1 MYKGHLLLTFFTI
14 TSDFYMISVLV
25 PTDFSKNAYHALKYA
40 ISMINGKS
48 IHVILLNTYQLL
60 PSTSEMFI
68 SIDDILQKNSEKGLK
83 NEIET
88 VQKEF
93 PKKNFT
99 YDLIS
104 LSGSLKFGIKQV
116 IKDQNVDLV
125 MMGTCGATGLEKLFI
140 GSNASDIIKSI
151 GKPVV
156 ILPDEK
162 KIKKLDKIVLAIGY
176 SEPVDAKMLQSL
188 KLMAELNK
196 SRIHIVSIVPEGK
209 SSEIMKISNKAAVCA
224 ELEDFP
230 HSYELIEG
238 SNVVDSINSFVLK
251 KKANML
257 AVIPHK
263 MGFFE
268 SFFHKSV
275 SKELVLRAQIP
286 MMAMH

>member
-1 MYKGHLLLTFFTI
+1 
-14 TSDFYMISVLV
+14 MISVLV

-88 VQKEF
+88 VKKEF
-93 PKKNFT
+93 PEKDFT

-156 ILPDEK
+156 ILPDEE
-162 KIKKLDKIVLAIGY
+162 KIKKLDNIVLAIGY

-188 KLMAELNK
+188 KLMAELNN
-196 SRIHIVSIVPEGK
+196 SSIHIVSVVPVGK
-209 SSEIMKISNKAAVCA
+209 SDEIMKISNKAAICA

>member
-1 MYKGHLLLTFFTI
+1 MYKGHLMLTFFTI

-40 ISMINGKS
+40 VSMVNGKS

-68 SIDDILQKNSEKGLK
+68 SIDDILQKNSENGLR
-83 NEIET
+83 NEMET
-88 VQKEF
+88 VKKEF
-93 PKKNFT
+93 PNKDFT

-156 ILPDEK
+156 ILPDEE

-176 SEPVDAKMLQSL
+176 SEPVDARMLQSL
-188 KLMAELNK
+188 KLMAELNN
-196 SRIHIVSIVPEGK
+196 SQIHIVSIVPEGK
-209 SSEIMKISNKAAVCA
+209 SSEIIKISNKAAVCA
-224 ELEDFP
+224 ELVDFP
-230 HSYELIEG
+230 HSYEMIEG
-238 SNVVDSINSFVLK
+238 SNVVDSINNFVLK

-263 MGFFE
+263 VGFFE